1 MIGKK
6 PPQKNDTDTP
16 QDGDRIAKFL
26 ARAGICSRRDAE
38 RLIEER
44 RVSVNGSVL
53 DTPAFKVTGREDI
66 RVDGKPVGKA
76 DQTRLWLYHKP
87 AGLVTSHRDE
97 QGRDTIFDH
106 LPKGM
111 PRVIS
116 VGRLDLNSEGLL
128 LLTNNGELS
137 RHLELPATGW
147 ARTYRVRAFGDLDER
162 GIDALARGMRVE
174 GVNYGPI
181 EAYVQQKKGRNL
193 WMVMTLHEGKNR
205 EIRRVL
211 SALGLSVNRLIRTS
225 YGPFELADLK
235 QEEVQEVP
243 RDFLQKALGRGFTL

>member
-1 MIGKK
+1 MTGKK
-6 PPQKNDTDTP
+6 PPQNKDTDP
-16 QDGDRIAKFL
+16 AEGERIAKVL

-38 RLIEER
+38 RLIEQG
-44 RVSVNGSVL
+44 RVSVNGHVL
-53 DTPAFKVTGREDI
+53 DTPAVKVTGREDI

-76 DQTRLWLYHKP
+76 DATRLWLYHKP
-87 AGLVTSHRDE
+87 AGLVTTHRDE

-106 LPKGM
+106 LPKAM

-147 ARTYRVRAFGDLDER
+147 ARTYRVRAFGDIDEH
-162 GIDALARGMRVE
+162 GIDALARGMRVD

-181 EAYVQQKKGRNL
+181 EAKVTQKKGRNL

-211 SALGLSVNRLIRTS
+211 GALDMSVNRLIRTS
-225 YGPFELADLK
+225 YGPFELADLA
-235 QEEVQEVP
+235 QNAVQEVP

>member
-1 MIGKK
+1 MTNKK
-6 PPQKNDTDTP
+6 PPQNDDTGG
-16 QDGDRIAKFL
+16 QDGERIAKVL
-26 ARAGICSRRDAE
+26 ARIGICSRRDAE
-38 RLIEER
+38 RLIAEG
-44 RVSVNGSVL
+44 RVSIDGHVL
-53 DTPAFKVTGREDI
+53 DTPAVKVTGSEDI
-66 RVDGKPVGKA
+66 RVDGKPVGKVA
-76 DQTRLWLYHKP
+76 GTRLWLYHKP
-87 AGLVTSHRDE
+87 PGLITSHRDE

-147 ARTYRVRAFGDLDER
+147 ARSYRVRAFGDIDEH
-162 GIDALARGMRVE
+162 GIDALARGMRVD

-181 EAYVQQKKGRNL
+181 EVKVTQKKGRNL

-211 SALGLSVNRLIRTS
+211 SALGMSVNRLIRTS
-225 YGPFELADLK
+225 YGPFELGDL
-235 QEEVQEVP
+235 EREDVQEVP
-243 RDFLQKALGRGFTL
+243 RDVLQRALGKNFKL